1 LETLTMPD
9 QVSISIVITRG
20 GDGALIEAV
29 SVAGVDQ
36 APGRLLMRRASQV
49 LADFTDQTGF
59 LSQTKRCFC
68 VICVARRGALARVRA
83 ELRGEIARAAS
94 VFAVGASAARR

>member
-1 LETLTMPD
+1 MGENRIGM
-9 QVSISIVITRG
+9 
-20 GDGALIEAV
+20 
-29 SVAGVDQ
+29 
-36 APGRLLMRRASQV
+36 SQR
-49 LADFTDQTGF
+49 
-59 LSQTKRCFC
+59 KRCFC